1 MKKTFL
7 TILAVGF
14 MAANI
19 YAQDSRSQLKIGIK
33 AGFNYA
39 NVYDEEGDQFEADGK
54 FGFVGGGFL
63 AVPIGKFL
71 GIQPEVL
78 YSQKGYQGTS
88 TVGGITYSYSRT
100 SNFIDIPILITLK
113 PTEQFTILG
122 GPQYSYLVQQKDKFD
137 NTTVEINFE
146 NDNIRKNLLCLIIGF
161 DFNMNNLVLGARA
174 GWDLQDNNGDGTSS
188 IPRYKNVWYQA
199 SLGLRF

>member
-7 TILAVGF
+7 LILAVSF

-19 YAQDSRSQLKIGIK
+19 YAQDSRTELKIGLK
-33 AGFNYA
+33 AGFNFA

-71 GIQPEVL
+71 GIQPEIL
-78 YSQKGYQGTS
+78 YSQKGYQGTTS
-88 TVGGITYSYSRT
+88 VAGINYGYSRT
-100 SNFIDIPILITLK
+100 SSFIDIPILITLK
-113 PTEQFTILG
+113 PSEQFTILG

-137 NTTVEINFE
+137 NTTVEINFS
-146 NDNIRKNLLCLIIGF
+146 NDNIRKNLLCFIIGF
-161 DFNMNNLVLGARA
+161 DFNMDNIVLGARA
-174 GWDLQDNNGDGTSS
+174 GWDLQDNNGDGTST

-199 SLGLRF
+199 TFGIRL